1 MCKMVYGRSTGIHAD
16 LSILMRDH
24 RFYFSCQ
31 CVVKLKFIFHLNNPP
46 CFAKQNANPLMS
58 RGFYSLFCEAKCESS
73 DEQRILLLVLR
84 SKMQFILFFVHQHLK
99 SGLPALN
106 QAHG

>member
-58 RGFYSLFCEAKCESS
+58 RGFYSLFCEAKCN
-73 DEQRILLLVLR
+73 
-84 SKMQFILFFVHQHLK
+84 FILFFVHQHLK

>member
-1 MCKMVYGRSTGIHAD
+1 MCKMVYGRSSGIHAD

-58 RGFYSLFCEAKCESS
+58 RGFYSLFCGAKCN
-73 DEQRILLLVLR
+73 
-84 SKMQFILFFVHQHLK
+84 FILFFVHQHLK
-99 SGLPALN
+99 SELPALN